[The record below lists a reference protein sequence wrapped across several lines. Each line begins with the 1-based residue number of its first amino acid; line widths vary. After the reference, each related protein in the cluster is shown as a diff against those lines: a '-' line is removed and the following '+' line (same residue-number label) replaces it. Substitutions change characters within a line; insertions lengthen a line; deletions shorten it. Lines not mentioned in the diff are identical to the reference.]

1 VHQYEKEWTK
11 EEKRREEMRKTMS
24 GEKDNEEKET

>member
-11 EEKRREEMRKTMS
+11 EEKRREEMRKTVS